1 MRFTLSLKNLSLA
14 LAMVSFLSAGAAS
27 AQSLVGVNTRLVQ
40 PLDSQTAALGQTV
53 SVKLDDTVK
62 TADGLK
68 LPRGSK
74 LVGKVTE
81 VKAATKGEPA
91 SVSVVFNTAEL
102 KGGKQIPVKAT
113 LLAAYPSSQAE
124 DSQYSDQTMAAVAAR
139 VAPDH
144 TVDQEPG
151 ALPGVALTA
160 SVQNTNSGTFTKA
173 NGNFKLSAGTFF
185 QMGVAPAT
193 SSSSA
198 SAAE

>member
-124 DSQYSDQTMAAVAAR
+124 DSQYSDQTMAAVATR

>member
-81 VKAATKGEPA
+81 VKAAAKGEPA